1 MLDSTDADWLKHSRD
16 AIQSG
21 RVGSVYSRNK
31 EQLASVLTASRRVTA
46 ADHQKHRGVIEGR
59 LRRTRVL
66 FRCVPAAHGQY
77 F

>member
-1 MLDSTDADWLKHSRD
+1 MLIGWSIHGTPSNQDVLGASA
-16 AIQSG
+16 
-21 RVGSVYSRNK
+21 
-31 EQLASVLTASRRVTA
+31 LASVLTASRRVTA